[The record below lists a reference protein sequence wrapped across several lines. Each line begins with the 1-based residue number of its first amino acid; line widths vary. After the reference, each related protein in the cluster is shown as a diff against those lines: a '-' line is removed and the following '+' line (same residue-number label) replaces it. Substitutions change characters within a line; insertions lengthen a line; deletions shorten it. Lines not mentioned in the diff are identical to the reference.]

1 MGQEIPIR
9 VIDASAG
16 GGGQSGGG
24 GGGGGGGPGSGT
36 GTESIWQGIKKGL
49 GDAEGIGK
57 WGKGWIKF
65 TANLAIAAA
74 LIAGGFWLLNRLMPD
89 FSMEE
94 IISASKK
101 VAILVAAVGAG
112 AALAFELS
120 IMGKAIEAMPELKN
134 ISWGKLGTAAV
145 LMAGA
150 TIVIPIFLVAMIA
163 LVDAIS
169 KNIGGGDMSEI
180 VTASWQVAELM
191 GAGALLIGGIALGV
205 WSLSKLGALAIA
217 TGGAGL
223 ATAVGI
229 GMAVVLAAMV
239 AIPAFIGALYVLAS
253 AINLTGAN
261 PKTITKAFE
270 NIIGIMEPAAKLLGY
285 IGLMTALLAGSAVG
299 GLAAGAVG
307 AVAYGIGYI
316 ANKAGAGINYGNP
329 IEVIEDTLK
338 RSFSLIQGAVTAV
351 NKEIGSLTPEM
362 VQSAITKLESFSGVQ
377 SLLGNVLSIYVDKF
391 KEVLPAYIKISK
403 LSNELRYT
411 GSTSADEVADK
422 FRSLTTIVSGIGKVI
437 PDLNNISA
445 TLTESQLTSFTN
457 FMNIFSKTALPLF
470 NSLASIDT
478 VVKSDSF
485 KTVTSSQATFKKAG
499 KILENVAPSLRS
511 IMYNI
516 QFVSK
521 TLYEGLA
528 GTPIEQLKEGAE
540 VSSEIIM
547 LFSNFVE
554 TVKKTSGSL
563 KPKDM
568 EEFEKVFGDP
578 KIINSLRNVVQNTSK
593 ITDIFGQETRSSLDL
608 KYIASN
614 MKNYSEFYG
623 GVSTLLK
630 SYKEIQATVDPKEKT
645 SMVLPGEDFIE
656 ITGTKNAASNFDS
669 GAKTRLTNN
678 ITSAF
683 NLVGAFIDSATNQSN
698 LGSISKLPDA
708 LSNLKDL
715 GEASTAL
722 GAFLTNFDTTV
733 LTKVLAFSQTLS
745 GISYKELQSGPN
757 QKIWTGISAIN
768 FIISDVMKMFARIS
782 EGFTD
787 GLKLINTDE
796 LNIASEKIV
805 KISESIK
812 TLIESIRTIGDPA
825 EMGKI
830 IKLADSMPKNKPP
843 DLKDKFDNLKAYIDE
858 ISRIAAPDFM
868 QTIVAIGR
876 IKGISIESTSG
887 EAIRLISSLTS
898 FITNMQTEFGKLQSK
913 TSSTTPSRG
922 AMIGSAA
929 PSIISAAKID
939 EVKNFLVNQALPA
952 IKSMEDISKQL
963 SSMPINETMV
973 DDAVKKLDAFGKISS
988 SLSTFNESMFKFQKQ
1003 WTTKNITNKV
1013 NFSPSDVAKKKFAAF
1028 AKTNEDLDLYLREQ
1042 EKHFGYKPEY
1052 WDETP
1057 FKESNLDAM
1066 TNIFNDPENKKMFEL
1081 MGKIPSFY
1089 ADNVL
1094 EPFVNGGGASL
1105 SIGGINF
1112 VKDAMDGIA
1121 KILSSFFGEK
1131 GVLDTVRNIGPLIK
1145 APVPGTMSKLEQATK
1160 VLDDLGKDD
1169 VFLKFVSS
1177 TLENLI
1183 FPMLLAAKI
1192 TGGSASL
1199 SEGVKSTG
1207 YFVDLIKNVPL
1218 LLNAIQKELSKVGTI
1233 TDPKSVINNAKTQID
1248 KLGNSLPLL
1257 LESLTLNVVIPVL
1270 ENLLPQ
1276 IYMDQATKRLG
1287 SAMTLVDNINN
1298 FGRAYQNIDA
1308 GLFSGLDKLSLVGSI
1323 SKLLNTIDPV
1333 EGKLS
1338 SFSDKLIFIKDSLQS
1353 IADSMNSIVGLNVQG
1368 SIIDVLTKIGNL
1380 PTSGIS
1386 AINNAG
1392 ANLAKVSVDN
1402 FDNIKNKL
1410 QLEIMPNKNSPENE
1424 SLEKLNEKEKTNL
1437 EKQDV
1442 VIGLLK
1448 NIHTALTISGLF
1460 KGEEP
1465 STYTTSNTGKL
1476 GIENVT
1482 SNGNASSGNVLN
1494 SSSVQSSN
1502 ANPVV
1507 G

>member
-1 MGQEIPIR
+1 
-9 VIDASAG
+9 
-16 GGGQSGGG
+16 
-24 GGGGGGGPGSGT
+24 
-36 GTESIWQGIKKGL
+36 
-49 GDAEGIGK
+49 
-57 WGKGWIKF
+57 
-65 TANLAIAAA
+65 
-74 LIAGGFWLLNRLMPD
+74 
-89 FSMEE
+89 
-94 IISASKK
+94 
-101 VAILVAAVGAG
+101 
-112 AALAFELS
+112 
-120 IMGKAIEAMPELKN
+120 
-134 ISWGKLGTAAV
+134 
-145 LMAGA
+145 
-150 TIVIPIFLVAMIA
+150 
-163 LVDAIS
+163 
-169 KNIGGGDMSEI
+169 
-180 VTASWQVAELM
+180 
-191 GAGALLIGGIALGV
+191 
-205 WSLSKLGALAIA
+205 
-217 TGGAGL
+217 
-223 ATAVGI
+223 
-229 GMAVVLAAMV
+229 
-239 AIPAFIGALYVLAS
+239 
-253 AINLTGAN
+253 
-261 PKTITKAFE
+261 
-270 NIIGIMEPAAKLLGY
+270 
-285 IGLMTALLAGSAVG
+285 
-299 GLAAGAVG
+299 
-307 AVAYGIGYI
+307 
-316 ANKAGAGINYGNP
+316 
-329 IEVIEDTLK
+329 
-338 RSFSLIQGAVTAV
+338 
-351 NKEIGSLTPEM
+351 M

-485 KTVTSSQATFKKAG
+485 KTVTSSQTTFKKAG

-630 SYKEIQATVDPKEKT
+630 SYKEIQETVDPKVV
-645 SMVLPGEDFIE
+645 SQVLPAGGATSQLDAQMRSKLAV
-656 ITGTKNAASNFDS
+656 TGNAASNFDDS
-669 GAKTRLTNN
+669 AKTRLTNN

-683 NLVGAFIDSATNQSN
+683 TLVNAFIDAATNQSN
-698 LGSISKLPDA
+698 LGSISNLPDA
-708 LSNLKDL
+708 ISNLKDL
-715 GEASTAL
+715 GAASTSL
-722 GAFLTNFDTTV
+722 GSFLTTFDTDV
-733 LTKVLAFSQTLS
+733 LKKVLDFSQTLN
-745 GISYKELQSGPN
+745 GISHSKLELGGKN
-757 QKIWTGISAIN
+757 TVVFKGITAIGV
-768 FIISDVMKMFARIS
+768 IVDDVMRMFSRIS

-787 GLKLINTDE
+787 GLKVINADE
-796 LNIASEKIV
+796 LKSSSEKII
-805 KISESIK
+805 KISDSIK
-812 TLIESIRTIGDPA
+812 TLIEAVRTIGDPA
-825 EMGKI
+825 EIGKI
-830 IKLADSMPKNKPP
+830 IKLADSMPKDKPP

-868 QTIVAIGR
+868 QSIVAMGR
-876 IKGISIESTSG
+876 IKGISIESNSG

-913 TSSTTPSRG
+913 TPSTTPNRAG
-922 AMIGSAA
+922 MIGSAA

-939 EVKNFLVNQALPA
+939 EVKDFLTKQALPA

-973 DDAVKKLDAFGKISS
+973 DDAAKKLSAFGKISS
-988 SLSTFNESMFKFQKQ
+988 SLSTFNESMFQFQKQ

-1013 NFSPSDVAKKKFAAF
+1013 TFSPSTLAKKKFAAF

-1042 EKHFGYKPEY
+1042 EKRFGYKPEY

-1066 TNIFNDPENKKMFEL
+1066 ANIFNDPENKKMFEL

-1112 VKDAMDGIA
+1112 VKDAMEGIT
-1121 KILSSFFGEK
+1121 KILNSFFGND
-1131 GVLDTVRNIGPLIK
+1131 GVLNTIRSLNTVFVNKDPKTGK
-1145 APVPGTMSKLEQATK
+1145 NKLEQATK
-1160 VLDDLGKDD
+1160 ILDDFGKDD

-1192 TGGSASL
+1192 TGGSANL
-1199 SEGVKSTG
+1199 TEGVKSTG
-1207 YFVDLIKNVPL
+1207 QFVELIKQVPV
-1218 LLNAIQKELSKVGTI
+1218 LLNTIQTELSKVGTI
-1233 TDPKSVINNAKTQID
+1233 TDTNSVINNAKSQID

-1270 ENLLPQ
+1270 ENLLPS
-1276 IYMDQATKRLG
+1276 IYMEQATKRLG
-1287 SAMTLVDNINN
+1287 SAMTLVNNINN
-1298 FGRAYQNIDA
+1298 FGLAYRNIDT

-1368 SIIDVLTKIGNL
+1368 SIIDVLTKIGDL
-1380 PTSGIS
+1380 PTNGIS

-1392 ANLAKVSVDN
+1392 SNLAKVTVDN

-1442 VIGLLK
+1442 VIALLK
-1448 NIHTALTISGLF
+1448 NIHNALTISGVL

-1494 SSSVQSSN
+1494 SSSVQASN
-1502 ANPVV
+1502 GNPTF